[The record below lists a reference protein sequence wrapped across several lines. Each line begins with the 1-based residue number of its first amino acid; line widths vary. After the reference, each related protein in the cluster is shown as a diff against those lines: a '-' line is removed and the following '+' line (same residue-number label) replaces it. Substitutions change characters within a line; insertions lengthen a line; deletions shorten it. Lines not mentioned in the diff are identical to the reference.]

1 MMGGDGAGAG
11 VAVTNRGD
19 GGAAVGGMGVAG
31 LAVGATWV
39 GPASFAPFGVWPA
52 RKTSSTTFG
61 QSGAGAWP
69 VVAQTFANSTPS
81 GTWKF
86 TTGLP
91 SRAASMKAFQIGA
104 AVFVLV
110 APGIGRL
117 SALPTQTPVTSWG
130 V

>member
-1 MMGGDGAGAG
+1 M
-11 VAVTNRGD
+11 AVTKRG
-19 GGAAVGGMGVAG
+19 GGGAVGGSGVAG
-31 LAVGATWV
+31 LVVGATWV
-39 GPASFAPFGVWPA
+39 GDTSFAPFGVRPE

-69 VVAQTFANSTPS
+69 VVAQTFANSMPS

-91 SRAASMKAFQIGA
+91 SCAANIKAFQIGA

-117 SALPTQTPVTSWG
+117 SALPTQTPVTS
-130 V
+130 